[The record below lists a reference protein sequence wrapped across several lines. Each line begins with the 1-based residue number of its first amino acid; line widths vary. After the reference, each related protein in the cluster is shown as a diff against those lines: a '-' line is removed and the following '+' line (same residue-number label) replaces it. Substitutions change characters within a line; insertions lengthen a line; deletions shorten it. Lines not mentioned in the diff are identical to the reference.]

1 MSIDNKRE
9 MLTGNAAAAWGARLA
24 EVDYVPT
31 YPITPQTEIIE
42 KLVYWINNGE
52 MDAMFVSIVNISRGL
67 SAPMTLAPKQR
78 TSCIYWLSD
87 LSTH

>member
-1 MSIDNKRE
+1 
-9 MLTGNAAAAWGARLA
+9 
-24 EVDYVPT
+24 
-31 YPITPQTEIIE
+31 
-42 KLVYWINNGE
+42 